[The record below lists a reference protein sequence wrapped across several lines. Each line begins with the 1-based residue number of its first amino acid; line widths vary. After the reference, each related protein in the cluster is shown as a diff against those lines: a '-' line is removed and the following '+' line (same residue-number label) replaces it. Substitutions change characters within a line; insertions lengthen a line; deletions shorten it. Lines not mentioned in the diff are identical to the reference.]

1 MHKVLKSM
9 LQDGHNKSIS
19 SKTVITLL
27 SFTMC
32 AVGFIGNMF
41 FKLAVDANMYNSL
54 MYIVVAGLGF
64 TASEK
69 FVSVNKTDNSYDNT
83 TISSASGTR
92 PP

>member
-1 MHKVLKSM
+1 
-9 LQDGHNKSIS
+9 
-19 SKTVITLL
+19 
-27 SFTMC
+27 
-32 AVGFIGNMF
+32 MF